1 MPSARKK
8 NLLKFNA
15 RGITS
20 AANQPSFDLDPLCD
34 RDPSRVGHTGRDGLR
49 PRNHSATIVD
59 QFAPT
64 GAVAD
69 ANETSGLQIT
79 DRDWRFIFA
88 SRREAE
94 LDVLLFS
101 PLFSPPTSAV
111 AQELVGFRSANFLP
125 LPSSPVTARVERLI
139 AKGAA
144 MNDDLLTGGDIWRT
158 QYKLNKNGQ
167 VIPLTPAES
176 LIQQNFV
183 RMDANVRAAT
193 QVNGLDRMVAGA
205 ILHNTPKTN
214 VGADGLITTPIVP
227 TSSFGDVTAPHS
239 PPPAPFAPT
248 RSEFRPPSGGPKPV
262 TEAKNDRRF
271 ELSA

>member
-34 RDPSRVGHTGRDGLR
+34 RDPSRVDHTGRDGLR
-49 PRNHSATIVD
+49 LRNHSATIVD
-59 QFAPT
+59 RFAPT

-69 ANETSGLQIT
+69 ADETSGLQIT

-94 LDVLLFS
+94 LDVLLC
-101 PLFSPPTSAV
+101 SPPTSAV
-111 AQELVGFRSANFLP
+111 AKELVGFRSANFLP

-139 AKGAA
+139 AKGAS

-158 QYKLNKNGQ
+158 QYKLNKDGQ
-167 VIPLTPAES
+167 IIPLTPAES

-214 VGADGLITTPIVP
+214 VGAGGLITTPIVP

-248 RSEFRPPSGGPKPV
+248 RSEFRPPSGGQKPV
-262 TEAKNDRRF
+262 TEAKNDPRF

>member
-1 MPSARKK
+1 MHSSNKRR
-8 NLLKFNA
+8 LLKSNA
-15 RGITS
+15 QGITS

-49 PRNHSATIVD
+49 LRNHIATIVD
-59 QFAPT
+59 RFPPT

-94 LDVLLFS
+94 LDVLLC
-101 PLFSPPTSAV
+101 SPPTSAV
-111 AQELVGFRSANFLP
+111 AKELVGFRSANFLP

-158 QYKLNKNGQ
+158 QYKLDKNGQ

-183 RMDANVRAAT
+183 RMDANLRAAT

-214 VGADGLITTPIVP
+214 VGAGGLITTPIVP

-248 RSEFRPPSGGPKPV
+248 RSEFRPPSGGQKPA
-262 TEAKNDRRF
+262 TEAKNDPRF

>member
-1 MPSARKK
+1 MHSSNKRH
-8 NLLKFNA
+8 LLKSNA

-34 RDPSRVGHTGRDGLR
+34 RDPSRVDHTGRDGLR
-49 PRNHSATIVD
+49 LRNHSATIVD
-59 QFAPT
+59 RFAPT

-69 ANETSGLQIT
+69 ADETSGLQIT
-79 DRDWRFIFA
+79 DCDWRFILA

-101 PLFSPPTSAV
+101 PPTSAV
-111 AQELVGFRSANFLP
+111 AKELVGFRSANFLP

-158 QYKLNKNGQ
+158 QYKLDKNGQ

-183 RMDANVRAAT
+183 RMDANLRAAT

-214 VGADGLITTPIVP
+214 VGAGGLITTPIVP

-248 RSEFRPPSGGPKPV
+248 RSEFRPPSGAQKPP
-262 TEAKNDRRF
+262 TEAKNDPRF